1 MILHAKSI
9 GDDVHIRQ
17 NTTFGIA
24 RKDQL
29 HQLPTIEDRVD
40 IGCGAVILG
49 AVTVGHDSVIGANA
63 VVLKDV
69 PPHSVA
75 VGVPAKVVRTI
86 TRSDEKDG

>member
-1 MILHAKSI
+1 MILHAASI

-24 RKDQL
+24 RRDAL
-29 HQLPTIEDRVD
+29 HQLPVIEDRVD

-49 AVTVGHDSVIGANA
+49 AVTIGHDSAIGANA

-69 PPHSVA
+69 PPKSVA
-75 VGVPAKVVRTI
+75 VGVPAKVVKTLV
-86 TRSDEKDG
+86 